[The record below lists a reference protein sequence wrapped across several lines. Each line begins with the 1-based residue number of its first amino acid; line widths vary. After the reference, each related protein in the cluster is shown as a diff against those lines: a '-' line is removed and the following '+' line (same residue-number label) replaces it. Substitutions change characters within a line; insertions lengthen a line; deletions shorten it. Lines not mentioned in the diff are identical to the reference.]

1 MTIKY
6 GRLGTDEFN
15 NAQQEVN
22 GSVCKDTLILNTRTS
37 YIISLYVSLRDLVW
51 SLREVRETVYAWT
64 WLTHTSII
72 EISSL

>member
-22 GSVCKDTLILNTRTS
+22 GSVCKDTLVLNTRTS

-51 SLREVRETVYAWT
+51 SLREVRETVYA
-64 WLTHTSII
+64 
-72 EISSL
+72 

>member
-6 GRLGTDEFN
+6 GRLGRDEFN

-51 SLREVRETVYAWT
+51 SLREVRETVYV
-64 WLTHTSII
+64 
-72 EISSL
+72 